1 MVYYKGFTIYY
12 LGLNRYKITVRRWSI
27 AYTDTFAGG
36 LKEVLEVLKVIDAI
50 DNDLKGK

>member
-12 LGLNRYKITVRRWSI
+12 LGLNRYKITVGRRSV

-36 LKEVLEVLKVIDAI
+36 LKEVMEVIDAI